1 MNRKDLMDEVWSH
14 ARNADI
20 TFYNTKSLED
30 VHRMLKDEVE
40 ELIGCTDSINQL
52 EEFGD
57 VLFLLASYAR
67 LAGIDPVSA
76 LSSTIIKIR
85 DRHKEKVKR

>member
-1 MNRKDLMDEVWSH
+1 MSKQNMDDVWDA
-14 ARNADI
+14 ARATDI
-20 TFYNTKSLED
+20 NFYNTKTIQD
-30 VHRMLKDEVE
+30 VHNRLRDEVE
-40 ELIGCTDSINQL
+40 ELINCTDNINQL

-67 LAGIDPVSA
+67 LAGIDPTAA

>member
-1 MNRKDLMDEVWSH
+1 MSKIFNMDEVWSH
-14 ARNADI
+14 ARDADI
-20 TFYNTKSLED
+20 TFYNTKTIQD
-30 VHRMLKDEVE
+30 VHKRLRDEVE
-40 ELIGCTDSINQL
+40 ELINCTDSINQL

-67 LAGIDPVSA
+67 LAGIDPASA

>member
-1 MNRKDLMDEVWSH
+1 MD
-14 ARNADI
+14 DI
-20 TFYNTKSLED
+20 WEAALATDVSFYNTKTIQD
-30 VHRMLKDEVE
+30 VHSRLRDEVE
-40 ELIGCTDSINQL
+40 ELINCTDSINQL

-57 VLFLLASYAR
+57 VLFLLTSYSR
-67 LAGIDPVSA
+67 LAGIDPSAA